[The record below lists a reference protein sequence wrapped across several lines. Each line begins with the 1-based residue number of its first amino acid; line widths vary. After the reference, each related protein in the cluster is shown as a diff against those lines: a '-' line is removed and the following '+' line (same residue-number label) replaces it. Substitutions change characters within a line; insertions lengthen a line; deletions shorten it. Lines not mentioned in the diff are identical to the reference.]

1 MVEDTLAI
9 WRRWSELLIEENFYD
24 DALKVVKQAL
34 FRKKSEGDPRQKKID
49 EVLRSHA
56 TLWQLYIDL

>member
-34 FRKKSEGDPRQKKID
+34 FRKKS
-49 EVLRSHA
+49 
-56 TLWQLYIDL
+56 